1 MRLVFSQPIE
11 MRLNEMI
18 AGIRGDLG
26 VKVFGDDLEV
36 LKTLGAQVQEILESI
51 PGCGEVYAEQVTGLP
66 VLEVR
71 VDQEA
76 IARYGV
82 SAQHVLEVVEAIGGR
97 VVGEIRED
105 QRRFELVVRLP
116 EIYRRDP
123 SAVSRI
129 LVSTASGARIPL
141 SRLAAIRE
149 IEGPSTITR
158 EWQRRRIVV
167 QCNVSGRDVASF
179 VAEARRRIEADVELP
194 TGYFTAYGG
203 QFEHLQRAGLR
214 LMFIVPLALGLILIL
229 LYLTYGRFSDV
240 IRIFL
245 TLPLAA
251 VGGLCA
257 LHLRDLPFS
266 ISAGVG
272 FVAMFGVS
280 VLGDMVF
287 VSHLR
292 AMLDRGVDLLHA
304 IETTALTRLRPVL
317 MTGLVAGLG
326 FVPMAVNT
334 GVGAEVQR
342 PLATV
347 VIGGVVTST
356 FLTLVVLPAVYTF
369 SRRRASSS
377 VSGGDL

>member
-1 MRLVFSQPIE
+1 
-11 MRLNEMI
+11 
-18 AGIRGDLG
+18 
-26 VKVFGDDLEV
+26 
-36 LKTLGAQVQEILESI
+36 
-51 PGCGEVYAEQVTGLP
+51 
-66 VLEVR
+66 
-71 VDQEA
+71 
-76 IARYGV
+76 
-82 SAQHVLEVVEAIGGR
+82 VV
-97 VVGEIRED
+97 
-105 QRRFELVVRLP
+105 
-116 EIYRRDP
+116 
-123 SAVSRI
+123 
-129 LVSTASGARIPL
+129 
-141 SRLAAIRE
+141 
-149 IEGPSTITR
+149 
-158 EWQRRRIVV
+158 
-167 QCNVSGRDVASF
+167 GRDVASF
-179 VAEARRRIEADVELP
+179 VAEARRRIDAEIELP
-194 TGYFTAYGG
+194 TGYFTAFGG

-229 LYLTYGRFSDV
+229 LYLTYGRLSDV

-326 FVPMAVNT
+326 FVPMALNT

-356 FLTLVVLPAVYTF
+356 FLTLVVLPAVYTL
-369 SRRRASSS
+369 SRRRASSG

>member
-1 MRLVFSQPIE
+1 
-11 MRLNEMI
+11 
-18 AGIRGDLG
+18 
-26 VKVFGDDLEV
+26 
-36 LKTLGAQVQEILESI
+36 
-51 PGCGEVYAEQVTGLP
+51 
-66 VLEVR
+66 
-71 VDQEA
+71 
-76 IARYGV
+76 
-82 SAQHVLEVVEAIGGR
+82 
-97 VVGEIRED
+97 
-105 QRRFELVVRLP
+105 
-116 EIYRRDP
+116 
-123 SAVSRI
+123 
-129 LVSTASGARIPL
+129 
-141 SRLAAIRE
+141 
-149 IEGPSTITR
+149 
-158 EWQRRRIVV
+158 WQRRRIVI
-167 QCNVSGRDVASF
+167 QCNVVGRDVASF
-179 VAEARRRIEADVELP
+179 VAEARRRIDAEIELP
-194 TGYFTAYGG
+194 TGYFTAFGG

-229 LYLTYGRFSDV
+229 LYLTYGRLSDV

-326 FVPMAVNT
+326 FVPMALNT

-356 FLTLVVLPAVYTF
+356 FLTLVVLPAVYTL
-369 SRRRASSS
+369 SRRRASSG